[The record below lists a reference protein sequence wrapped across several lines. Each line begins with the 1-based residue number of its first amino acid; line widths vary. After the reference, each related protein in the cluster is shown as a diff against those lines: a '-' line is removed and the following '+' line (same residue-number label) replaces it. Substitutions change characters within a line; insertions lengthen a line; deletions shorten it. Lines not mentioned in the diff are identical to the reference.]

1 MCIEMGLHRKDSL
14 LKSFTNEAEYQ
25 EAIRIFWA
33 VYALDRRWSFGTG
46 MPFALQDTDIDPSLP
61 EPVSCDPTVMRI
73 YLTHFPQDESHPYL
87 RHITKYNQIAT
98 KVWYHNLAYEAG
110 RNTKKDE
117 IGFLDYQI
125 LQWYQNLPEHLRFN
139 GHDLARES
147 EGAGRGLQRL
157 RLLMYMRR
165 NQARISIYRP
175 ILHSATSIMENR
187 HYAQNV
193 VDVAKDTINT
203 LTTVNEKSD
212 IYKTQQVLYNYFLVQ
227 ALAVLFLA
235 VAHAPAVFCNQTRS
249 EFYSAIELVKGFST
263 KSHVSKRLWRT
274 VRGLKEMGDKIGLLA
289 KGGGNLVDPGQDP
302 HSDAAVAMA
311 GLAGHKIDFAQ
322 FPNQQRLNGNINGH
336 DELGVSPDD
345 ALQITNELSSLF
357 ELAGGYGANATPGPD
372 AFSFMGQNDDGGFAE
387 GFNNAFGNEPELT
400 RIMNELF

>member
-1 MCIEMGLHRKDSL
+1 MEDRFLYKHNLTD
-14 LKSFTNEAEYQ
+14 
-25 EAIRIFWA
+25 RI
-33 VYALDRRWSFGTG
+33 
-46 MPFALQDTDIDPSLP
+46 
-61 EPVSCDPTVMRI
+61 
-73 YLTHFPQDESHPYL
+73 QDESHPYL
-87 RHITKYNQIAT
+87 KHITKYNQIAT
-98 KVWYHNLAYEAG
+98 KVWYHNLAYAAG

-117 IGFLDYQI
+117 IGFLDYQVI
-125 LQWYQNLPEHLRFN
+125 QWYQNLPDRIQSN
-139 GHDLARES
+139 GQDLTREN
-147 EGAGRGLQRL
+147 EGAGRGLRRL
-157 RLLMYMRR
+157 RVLMYMRR

-203 LTTVNEKSD
+203 LTSVNQNSD

-235 VAHAPAVFCNQTRS
+235 VAHAPAVFCSQTRS
-249 EFYSAIELVKGFST
+249 EFYSAIEIVKGFST

-289 KGGGNLVDPGQDP
+289 RGGGNMLDAEQDP

-311 GLAGHKIDFAQ
+311 GLAGHKVDFPGFSNPQ
-322 FPNQQRLNGNINGH
+322 RPNGHGNGNGH
-336 DELGVSPDD
+336 ANDELGVSPDD

-357 ELAGGYGANATPGPD
+357 ELAGGYGGTTPGPETYN
-372 AFSFMGQNDDGGFAE
+372 FMGQHEDAGFSE
-387 GFNNAFGNEPELT
+387 GFNGAFGNEPELT
-400 RIMNELF
+400 RIINELF